1 MSIIPALGRQENQE
15 FSTNLCYI
23 ASSRP
28 VWATTD
34 LLKIK
39 QILFI
44 EQGTVAHTC
53 SLITREAE
61 VEETMV

>member
-1 MSIIPALGRQENQE
+1 MIAIPALERQRQEYQKFKVGQHSSVN
-15 FSTNLCYI
+15 I

-28 VWATTD
+28 VWATGD

-44 EQGTVAHTC
+44 EQGTVAHTRKDQ
-53 SLITREAE
+53 LL
-61 VEETMV
+61 